1 VLRKDAWADII
12 AVAGN
17 PLENLS
23 ALEKVIFVMKNGQV
37 FKPVK

>member
-1 VLRKDAWADII
+1 VLRKDVWADII